1 MMFWYGSGWG
11 WWQGLLSLLFM
22 VAFWALVGWGIYAL
36 ARSARGP
43 GLPGDR
49 PDALSV
55 LDERLARGEIDQ
67 DQYRA
72 TRELIRTGG
81 GTGPT
86 APKAPTRGAW

>member
-11 WWQGLLSLLFM
+11 WWQGLLNALLM
-22 VAFWALVGWGIYAL
+22 LAFWGLAGWGIYAL
-36 ARSARGP
+36 VRSARGP
-43 GLPGDR
+43 GLPSGR

-81 GTGPT
+81 GSGPS
-86 APKAPTRGAW
+86 APSALARGTW